1 MALWNI
7 IHTHIGG
14 PRAGRGRE
22 RQTDRYRKR
31 QVFKKYAVFLISCF
45 PWQVHIST
53 TGLIVTPP
61 PSSPVTTGP
70 SFTFPSDV
78 SYQAALGV
86 STISVSFSLRR
97 LSLDDLAHSD
107 QLPPCPWMLA
117 RWWDRVCPSPV
128 ASANR
133 TKKVRRLLANHLQ
146 SF

>member
-1 MALWNI
+1 MEHYP
-7 IHTHIGG
+7 HTYRG
-14 PRAGRGRE
+14 AEGRQ
-22 RQTDRYRKR
+22 RQGETDRQIQKEAGF
-31 QVFKKYAVFLISCF
+31 FKKYAVFLISCF

-107 QLPPCPWMLA
+107 QLPPCPRMLA

-128 ASANR
+128 VSANR